1 MLATKQLMV
10 AIDFYSIFSVLG
22 KSTSNV
28 NCLATNIL
36 QIMQIMAELSFLVE
50 LYISLTSFML
60 FIVLYN
66 AH

>member
-1 MLATKQLMV
+1 MLPTKQLMV
-10 AIDFYSIFSVLG
+10 AIDFYSIFSILG

-36 QIMQIMAELSFLVE
+36 QIMQIMNFRFWLN
-50 LYISLTSFML
+50 YISLTSFML
-60 FIVLYN
+60 FIVLCN